1 MNTNAVDRDALANAA
16 LPTRLLLSVKEVAQ
30 ALGIG
35 ERSVWRLS
43 ATGELPEPIPV
54 GRLRKWRRSSLE
66 NWLARAEREARRDAN
81 RA

>member
-16 LPTRLLLSVKEVAQ
+16 LPTRLLLSVKQVAQ

-35 ERSVWRLS
+35 ERTVWRLS
-43 ATGELPEPIPV
+43 ATGELPDAIRI
-54 GRLRKWRRSSLE
+54 GRLRRWRRSTLE
-66 NWLARAEREARRDAN
+66 AWLARAEREARHNAN